1 MAMVRK
7 SAIIGCCSRKV
18 LINSTMVSSLASIHG
33 QSAIAKLPADTF
45 CEFDAR
51 RGDICQRVLKPEL
64 SPLVLAHL
72 MESKNLHSLNG
83 LKTTAEIGYSF
94 DVIVVV
100 RKARHQDKA
109 YPHGSLQSCQSPC
122 KVERGL

>member
-1 MAMVRK
+1 MVRK
-7 SAIIGCCSRKV
+7 SAIIGCCSRK
-18 LINSTMVSSLASIHG
+18 LFINSTAVPSVASSIHG

-45 CEFDAR
+45 SKFDAG
-51 RGDICQRVLKPEL
+51 RGDICQRVLKTEL
-64 SPLVLAHL
+64 APLVLAHL

-94 DVIVVV
+94 DVIVVI